1 MDTTLRE
8 LSRMHPDLFAE
19 CLQRMRE
26 TLGKDGGARTKAMQ
40 LIIERFSRRARR
52 RRGMVSLRQRA

>member
-1 MDTTLRE
+1 MDILRE
-8 LSRMHPDLFAE
+8 LSRMPPDLFAE

-40 LIIERFSRRARR
+40 PIILRFSRRARR
-52 RRGMVSLRQRA
+52 RREWWTGPL

>member
-1 MDTTLRE
+1 MDALRE
-8 LSRMHPDLFAE
+8 LSRMQPDLFAE

-40 LIIERFSRRARR
+40 PIIERFSRRARR
-52 RRGMVSLRQRA
+52 RREMLKAR